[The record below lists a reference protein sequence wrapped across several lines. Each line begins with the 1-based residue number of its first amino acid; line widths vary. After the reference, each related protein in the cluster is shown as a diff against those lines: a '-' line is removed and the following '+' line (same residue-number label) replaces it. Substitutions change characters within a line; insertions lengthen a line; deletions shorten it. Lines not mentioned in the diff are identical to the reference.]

1 MLSTKRLLM
10 RMHINGNQNR
20 ATNNIK
26 LMISKIFTI
35 KNLSASIEGKS
46 ILNGVDLAGKI
57 ALLVP
62 NLKLAW

>member
-1 MLSTKRLLM
+1 M

-35 KNLSASIEGKS
+35 KKLSASIEDKS
-46 ILNGVDLAGKI
+46 IFNGVDLAGKI